1 MLIHLAEAV
10 RDPLTT
16 VEALNLAMAET
27 FVLMNSH
34 ETLGS
39 LENPPR
45 AAADVILTNPP
56 YVTQGSAIYKKE
68 IAEIQGQRN
77 GEDLRDYYEGCGL
90 GLESLFLRYIS
101 GALKPGGR
109 AFVIVPLGML
119 NRTEPKPKKR
129 LLDECDVIASIQL
142 PRNTFFN
149 TSQKTYILVLERRH
163 TAADKRPDVFCAI
176 VRSTGETLDWRR
188 IPTPDDND
196 LEQVAN
202 LFLKFKKRGKTAV
215 SAESLVKIASADD
228 FSADDRWDITRFWT
242 DEELVTLGEK
252 ESAISPVDFID
263 EAREDLLE
271 ISGELETAKSEL
283 LALQQA
289 PMSTAGL
296 GDPKTFCVRS
306 GTRIRGEDIRLNP
319 GGIPVYSCFK
329 NSSVVKGN
337 ISESWLKAKKIPIET
352 KPLVTVNANGASV
365 GKVYYRDEKC
375 ALTDGVI
382 AVEIVRQDIDP
393 EYLAVQ
399 LRSAVAAGG
408 FLYEAKLF
416 VGRVKELK
424 VEIPVDSSGRFD
436 LNQQRLIAAALKRF
450 DGIRRR
456 LHELGNWS
464 GEARIS

>member
-1 MLIHLAEAV
+1 
-10 RDPLTT
+10 
-16 VEALNLAMAET
+16 
-27 FVLMNSH
+27 
-34 ETLGS
+34 
-39 LENPPR
+39 
-45 AAADVILTNPP
+45 
-56 YVTQGSAIYKKE
+56 
-68 IAEIQGQRN
+68 
-77 GEDLRDYYEGCGL
+77 
-90 GLESLFLRYIS
+90 
-101 GALKPGGR
+101 
-109 AFVIVPLGML
+109 
-119 NRTEPKPKKR
+119 
-129 LLDECDVIASIQL
+129 
-142 PRNTFFN
+142 
-149 TSQKTYILVLERRH
+149 
-163 TAADKRPDVFCAI
+163 
-176 VRSTGETLDWRR
+176 
-188 IPTPDDND
+188 
-196 LEQVAN
+196 
-202 LFLKFKKRGKTAV
+202 
-215 SAESLVKIASADD
+215 VKIASADD